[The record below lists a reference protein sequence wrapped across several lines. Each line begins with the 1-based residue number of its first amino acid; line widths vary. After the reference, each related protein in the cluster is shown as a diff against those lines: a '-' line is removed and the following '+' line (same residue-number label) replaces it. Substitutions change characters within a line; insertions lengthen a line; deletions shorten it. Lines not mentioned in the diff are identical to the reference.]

1 MVEVNKAKFDEDG
14 YTLIK
19 NVLTKEEVEEL
30 RRASY
35 KLIEEDEKNGT
46 YIIHRFAKNHIGCLT
61 AVPEFRKLILD
72 YRVIEIATQLL
83 GEKPT
88 FFGDCIMEIG
98 IGNRGF
104 HKDTANRN
112 DQNHP
117 DWTEEYPVIRIAF
130 YLEDHSEHSGGLKVR
145 VGSQNTVKTN
155 EGKAVILPT
164 QAGDAAAFCLRTSH
178 AGNAV
183 RLKFAPNISLHN
195 SLEKRIPEFLKVPE
209 EKERI
214 SIFLTYGLK
223 SGALDRYMEY
233 MFNHG
238 VYQKRILNS
247 SYSDELKEEISS
259 KLDFIDITKAYE
271 EYNTK

>member
-1 MVEVNKAKFDEDG
+1 MAEINKAKFDADG

-19 NVLTKEEVEEL
+19 NVLTKEEVQKL
-30 RRASY
+30 RDASY
-35 KLIEEDEKNGT
+35 KLIKEDEKNGN

-61 AVPEFRKLILD
+61 AIPEFRSLILD
-72 YRVIEIATQLL
+72 DRVIEIATKLL

-130 YLEDHSEHSGGLKVR
+130 YLEDHSSHSGGLKVR

-155 EGKAVILPT
+155 EGKAIILPT
-164 QAGDAAAFCLRTSH
+164 QTGDAAAFCLRTSH

-183 RLKFAPNISLHN
+183 RLKFAPNLSLHN
-195 SLEKRIPEFLKVPE
+195 SLEKRIPKFLKVPE

-223 SGALDRYMEY
+223 SGALNRYMEY

-238 VYQKRILNS
+238 VYKKRILNS
-247 SYSDELKEEISS
+247 NYSNDLKEEITS
-259 KLDFIDITKAYE
+259 KVNFIDITE
-271 EYNTK
+271 SFQEYNN